1 MSNEVVVSS
10 RPQIIEFNDEQIK
23 LIKSTVA
30 GGTTNDQLALFLYT
44 CKKSGLDPLARQIY
58 CVIDKRGKM
67 TIQTAID
74 GYRLIADRT
83 GKYAGQVGP
92 FWCGEDG
99 IWHDVWLKKNPPA
112 AAKVGVLKSNF
123 KEPLWG
129 IANFEDYAQK
139 YADGS
144 LTHAWAKMPSLMI
157 AKCAESLALRKAFPQ
172 ELSGILTSDEMAQA
186 ENSQPE
192 RKLPS
197 SLPPEALRQLE
208 KEIKQTEELISH
220 NGHSVEYSNHEPF
233 PFEQEQGISDS
244 GYISQKQA
252 KRLFAISKAANWPAE
267 AVKELVLEITGQESS
282 AKIPW
287 QNYKEICETI
297 ENNPKNA

>member
-1 MSNEVVVSS
+1 
-10 RPQIIEFNDEQIK
+10 
-23 LIKSTVA
+23 
-30 GGTTNDQLALFLYT
+30 
-44 CKKSGLDPLARQIY
+44 
-58 CVIDKRGKM
+58 M

-99 IWHDVWLKKNPPA
+99 VWHDVWLKKTPPA

-129 IANFEDYAQK
+129 VANFEDYAQR
-139 YADGS
+139 YPDGN
-144 LTHAWAKMPSLMI
+144 LTHAWDKMPSLMI
-157 AKCAESLALRKAFPQ
+157 AKCAEALALRKAFPQ

-186 ENSQPE
+186 ESPE
-192 RKLPS
+192 QEKKLPN
-197 SLPPEALRQLE
+197 LPPKALRQLE
-208 KEIKQTEELISH
+208 KEIKQTEEIIH
-220 NGHSVEYSNHEPF
+220 NGHSVEYGNPESF
-233 PFEQEQGISDS
+233 PFEQEQGVSDS
-244 GYISQKQA
+244 GYISSKQA
-252 KRLFAISKAANWPAE
+252 KRLFAIAKAANWPSE

-297 ENNPKNA
+297 ENNPRNA

>member
-1 MSNEVVVSS
+1 MSNEVVVSN
-10 RPQIIEFNDEQIK
+10 RPQVIEFNDEQIN

-30 GGTTNDQLALFLYT
+30 VGANNDQLALFLYT

-58 CVIDKRGKM
+58 CVVDKKGRM

-92 FWCGEDG
+92 FWCGGDG
-99 IWHDVWLKKNPPA
+99 VWQDVWLKKTPPA
-112 AAKVGVLKSNF
+112 AAKVGVLKSSF

-139 YADGS
+139 YPDGN

-186 ENSQPE
+186 ETPQPE
-192 RKLPS
+192 RKLPPN
-197 SLPPEALRQLE
+197 LTPEALKQLE
-208 KEIKQTEELISH
+208 REIKQTEELISH
-220 NGHSVEYSNHEPF
+220 NGHSVEYGNHPEPGADEEF
-233 PFEQEQGISDS
+233 PFEKVISD
-244 GYISQKQA
+244 KQR
-252 KRLFAISKAANWPAE
+252 KRLFAISKAANWTQDE
-267 AVKELVLEITGQESS
+267 VKELILKETGQESS
-282 AKIPW
+282 AAIPW
-287 QNYKEICETI
+287 TKYDSICKTI
-297 ENNPKNA
+297 ENNPVSLS